1 MRTCLKLVT
10 TIVLAG
16 FVLGASSCRHKS
28 LPEEGTAV
36 EQLYS
41 ERCGSCHHPYMP
53 SSMTSAMWA
62 MQVEAMQLKMVQAG
76 RAPLTDSEKREVL
89 DYLQRNAGK
98 E

>member
-1 MRTCLKLVT
+1 MRSRLKLVT
-10 TIVLAG
+10 TIVLSG
-16 FVLGASSCRHKS
+16 FVLGASSCAPKS
-28 LPEEGTAV
+28 LPEEGTTV
-36 EQLYS
+36 EQLYA

-76 RAPLTDSEKREVL
+76 RTPLTESEKSDVL

>member
-1 MRTCLKLVT
+1 V
-10 TIVLAG
+10 TIVLWG
-16 FVLGASSCRHKS
+16 LVLGVPSCTPKS

-41 ERCGSCHHPYMP
+41 ERCGSCHHPYLP

-76 RAPLTDSEKREVL
+76 RAPLTDSEKREIL
-89 DYLQRNAGK
+89 DYLQRNAGNQ
-98 E
+98 